1 LGQQGQAVGNDTA
14 VYTPVYISRAVP
26 PASHDEIRDVNS
38 RYHDVAA
45 PDYDSKWGISFGAIG
60 RELVAAK
67 LRKALG
73 SGPAYFGR
81 ALEIGS
87 GTGYFSLNLLQAGVI
102 REAVCT
108 DISQGMLDELE
119 RSAARLGL
127 KVDTA
132 RCDAQRLPFP
142 DDSFDLVFGHAVL
155 HHLPDLDAA
164 FREFRRVL
172 RPGGRVA
179 FCGEPSEYG
188 DRLARVP
195 KRAALRVAPVWRRML
210 GVGVRIDDYADD
222 AEAAVHGLEHV
233 VDVHAFTP
241 RQLQGFAARAGFDG
255 VRVTGEELVA
265 GWFGWANRTLESTAE
280 SRQIPRGWHMY
291 AYRGYMVLKGLD
303 DNLLERALP
312 PAIFYNLLMS
322 ATAPAEAANGQPAN
336 GGAQA
341 ALPAAAR

>member
-1 LGQQGQAVGNDTA
+1 MTTA
-14 VYTPVYISRAVP
+14 SA
-26 PASHDEIRDVNS
+26 DEIRDVNS

-45 PDYDSKWGISFGAIG
+45 SDYDSKWGISFEGVG
-60 RELVAAK
+60 RELVVAK
-67 LRKALG
+67 LEKALG
-73 SGPAYFGR
+73 GSSGAPFGR
-81 ALEIGS
+81 ALEIGA
-87 GTGYFSLNLLQAGVI
+87 GTGYFSLNLLQSGVI

-108 DISQGMLDELE
+108 DISRGMLDELE
-119 RSAARLGL
+119 RSAGRLGV
-127 KVDTA
+127 KVTTA
-132 RCDAQRLPFP
+132 RCDAQELPFA

-188 DRLARVP
+188 DRLARLP
-195 KRAALRVAPVWRRML
+195 KRAAMRVAPMWRRML
-210 GVGVRIDDYADD
+210 GVGVRVDDYASD
-222 AEAAVHGLEHV
+222 AEAAEHGLEHV

-241 RQLQGFAARAGFDG
+241 GQLQGFATRAGFDG

-280 SRQIPRGWHMY
+280 PRQIPRRWHLY
-291 AYRGYMVLKGLD
+291 AYRGYMMLKALD
-303 DNLLERALP
+303 DAVLERALP

-322 ATAPAEAANGQPAN
+322 AQVPEAASNGA
-336 GGAQA
+336 AQA
-341 ALPAAAR
+341 ALPAAAL

>member
-1 LGQQGQAVGNDTA
+1 M
-14 VYTPVYISRAVP
+14 P
-26 PASHDEIRDVNS
+26 PATADEIRDVNS

-45 PDYDSKWGISFGAIG
+45 RDYDSKWGITFGTVG
-60 RELVAAK
+60 QELVSAK
-67 LRKALG
+67 LSKALG
-73 SGPAYFGR
+73 GGPGAPFGR
-81 ALEIGS
+81 ALEIGA
-87 GTGYFSLNLLQAGVI
+87 GTGYFSLNLLQAGMV

-108 DISQGMLDELE
+108 DISRGMLDELE

-127 KVDTA
+127 RAETV
-132 RCDAQRLPFP
+132 RCDAQALPFP

-188 DRLARVP
+188 DRLAGVP
-195 KRAALRVAPVWRRML
+195 KRAAMRMAPAWRRLL
-210 GVGVRIDDYADD
+210 GVGARIDDFDSEG
-222 AEAAVHGLEHV
+222 EAAEHGLEHM

-241 RQLQGFAARAGFDG
+241 GQLHGFAARAGFDT

-280 SRQIPRGWHMY
+280 PRQIPRAWHLY
-291 AYRGYMVLKGLD
+291 AYRGYRMLKALD
-303 DNLLERALP
+303 DRLFERALP
-312 PAIFYNLLMS
+312 AAIFYNLLMS
-322 ATAPAEAANGQPAN
+322 AQVPVGAPAAKPR
-336 GGAQA
+336 A
-341 ALPAAAR
+341 ALPAASL